1 MNKKLLGTVLALAVI
16 IAVAAV
22 TPTLAHNPSTPPAPG
37 VLHSYGYTGEV
48 IIQLPSPST
57 PSHPYNLRINA
68 VHFEKRSAN
77 GLEDYI
83 TVYVWASNYQ
93 GGRFVAVALATDAQ
107 AGVDFVK
114 TMYTGAPFA
123 QNTIKVADNELEMW
137 KEGDV
142 LTVNLTKA
150 IDVKIGDPFPQAL
163 KDLNFTLPPLTLVF
177 RGFDEVF
184 KDEGAP
190 STLPP
195 SLSGAGWTQQVTN
208 WRQPAW
214 VSVSIPS
221 WIGSITMPMVGTFN
235 RKIVMTYTP
244 PPAP

>member
-22 TPTLAHNPSTPPAPG
+22 TPTLAHNPCTPSASG
-37 VLHSYGYTGEV
+37 VLHSYGYSGDV

-57 PSHPYNLRINA
+57 PSHPYNLRIVA
-68 VHFEKRSAN
+68 THFDARSAN
-77 GLEDYI
+77 GVEDYI
-83 TVYVWASNYQ
+83 TVHVWAPNYQ
-93 GGRFVAVALATDAQ
+93 KGSFVAVACVSDAQ

-114 TMYTGAPFA
+114 AMYTGAPFA
-123 QNTIKVADNELEMW
+123 QNTIKVADDELEMW
-137 KEGDV
+137 KEGDI

-150 IDVKIGDPFPQAL
+150 IDIKIGNPFPQAL
-163 KDLNFTLPPLTLVF
+163 KDLNFTLQPMTLEF

-190 STLPP
+190 STIPP
-195 SLSGAGWTQQVTN
+195 SLSGAGWTQQVTH

-214 VSVSIPS
+214 VRVSIPA
-221 WIGSITMPMVGTFN
+221 WIGSVVMPTVGTFN
-235 RKIVMTYTP
+235 KKTVMTYTP
-244 PPAP
+244 PAP